1 MARKKVSATAGFYTV
16 GYDFPGDEEWV
27 RQNHAAFDEWTLR
40 LAQEGPSESVSVLP
54 SFEKVPADD
63 EEPWLLRLTFVRITA
78 ESGWSAVEDTVDTLN
93 TIAPHLLGEGT
104 AFRVMVG
111 AEEVIGQ
118 DVEIDVSTD

>member
-1 MARKKVSATAGFYTV
+1 MVPATAGFYTV

-27 RQNHAAFDEWTLR
+27 RENHAAFDEWTLR

-63 EEPWLLRLTFVRITA
+63 EEPWLLRLTFVRVTA
-78 ESGWSAVEDTVDTLN
+78 ESGWLAVEDTVDTLSA
-93 TIAPHLLGEGT
+93 IAPHLLGEGT

-118 DVEIDVSTD
+118 DVEIDVSTE